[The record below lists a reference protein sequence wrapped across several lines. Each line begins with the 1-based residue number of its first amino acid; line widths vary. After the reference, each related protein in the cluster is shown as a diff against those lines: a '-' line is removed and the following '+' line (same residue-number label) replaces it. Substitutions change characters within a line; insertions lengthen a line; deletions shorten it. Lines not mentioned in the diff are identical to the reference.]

1 MQEQASL
8 LQMGIRKRCETST
21 ACSWAPA
28 PPACGARPQSAG
40 PVVGLFPEFP
50 ERSPCAG
57 TGPVLSSRTWAPSA
71 ARSSVHVCSHP
82 PVVTPRRTPER
93 PASGFLRIHWKP
105 QPVIQNLEACM
116 RGVLGAGVRGKA
128 LQSMRLTDVLIAGA
142 FEL

>member
-1 MQEQASL
+1 
-8 LQMGIRKRCETST
+8 MGIRKRCETQHRLQLGTRAPGMRQPGRSQLDLSLAFSQSFPST
-21 ACSWAPA
+21 H
-28 PPACGARPQSAG
+28 
-40 PVVGLFPEFP
+40 PVLAQAL
-50 ERSPCAG
+50 CC
-57 TGPVLSSRTWAPSA
+57 LSSRMWEPSA

-93 PASGFLRIHWKP
+93 PASGFLKIHWKL
-105 QPVIQNLEACM
+105 QPIIQNLEACM